1 MIREGKT
8 FTASIDR
15 DPSSVS
21 KEASEKAISMCSE
34 SIFLTDILYRMTEL
48 PPFSLIFDRTNPVFG
63 VPQLKDLTSP
73 CAAHDKIMNPKI
85 NQQEKIISRE
95 LFLLSLGIL
104 SQTTEHF
111 WGNNENQDF
120 TYLFFEW

>member
-8 FTASIDR
+8 LTASIGR

-21 KEASEKAISMCSE
+21 KEASENAISMRSE

-63 VPQLKDLTSP
+63 VLQLKDLTSP
-73 CAAHDKIMNPKI
+73 WVVSDKIMNPTIK
-85 NQQEKIISRE
+85 QHEKKSSRE
-95 LFLLSLGIL
+95 LFLLSLRI
-104 SQTTEHF
+104 
-111 WGNNENQDF
+111 
-120 TYLFFEW
+120 